1 MGRKKHSKE
10 SIITIL
16 QNLAASLKK
25 DTLSKQEVNG
35 PIAPSK

>member
-10 SIITIL
+10 SIITTL

-25 DTLSKQEVNG
+25 DTLSNRM
-35 PIAPSK
+35 